1 MPTVDFVQR
10 HRDSYGGNPSGLQSI
25 LARRYQGLS
34 VAQKDIGYYSP
45 ALAKRIRD
53 NAFAWERERA
63 AKPIE
68 IRQSTPDPIYF
79 FNASTET
86 IPAYGCIQKVGTETI
101 DGQSIIK
108 VDRPIDYTAS
118 VMGPFLLNGP
128 AEVAANGLGT
138 AQWGPIFRARKDSSK
153 GCLFT
158 FIGDDEE
165 SDDLIKVIACETP
178 LLAVAGSGIG
188 ANSSGTVT
196 AKQPASGNWTAGT
209 ITYTAWNPTGVAIAS
224 AASVLL
230 FPVDAKWLAVEL
242 C

>member
-1 MPTVDFVQR
+1 M
-10 HRDSYGGNPSGLQSI
+10 
-25 LARRYQGLS
+25 A
-34 VAQKDIGYYSP
+34 KEIGAYTP
-45 ALAKRIRD
+45 KQAKRIWESVQ
-53 NAFAWERERA
+53 AFERMG
-63 AKPIE
+63 
-68 IRQSTPDPIYF
+68 STSATMAIPYTPTPIYF
-79 FNASTET
+79 VNKSTAT
-86 IPAYGCIQKVGTETI
+86 IPAYGCIQMNGASEI
-101 DGQSIIK
+101 DGTTYIE
-108 VDRPIDYTAS
+108 VTRPFDYSNS

-128 AEVAANGLGT
+128 GECLPDEIGT
-138 AQWGPIFRARKDSSK
+138 AQWGPIFRAKKDSATYSTGTRMGPVESSFDLSK

-158 FIGDDEE
+158 FIGDDEQE
-165 SDDLIKVIACETP
+165 DDIIKVIACETP

-188 ANSSGTVT
+188 ANTSGTVT

>member
-1 MPTVDFVQR
+1 M
-10 HRDSYGGNPSGLQSI
+10 
-25 LARRYQGLS
+25 
-34 VAQKDIGYYSP
+34 AQKDIGYYSP
-45 ALAKRIRD
+45 TLAKRIRD
-53 NAFAWERERA
+53 NSFAWERERA

-79 FNASTET
+79 YNASTET
-86 IPAYGCIQKVGTETI
+86 IPAYGCIQKVGMETI
-101 DGQSIIK
+101 DGQSIVK

-118 VMGPFLLNGP
+118 VMSPFLLNGP
-128 AEVAANGLGT
+128 AEVAKNGLGT
-138 AQWGPIFRARKDSSK
+138 AQWGPIFRAKKDSATYSTGTRMGPKSGAFELEK
-153 GCLFT
+153 GCLFSY
-158 FIGDDEE
+158 IGNDEQ

-188 ANSSGTVT
+188 ANSSGEVT
-196 AKQPASGNWTAGT
+196 AKAPTSGNWTAGT
-209 ITYTAWNPTGVAIAS
+209 ITYTAWNPTGIAIAS